1 MLVERMI
8 NKVIKDKIDIDK
20 ILIVTFTNAAASEM
34 RERILDAIYKQIE
47 ENPEDEIL
55 QKQIILLNKASICT
69 IHSFCLDVIRN
80 NFYELDISANFRVG
94 DSGEIELLKQD
105 VIEELFEE
113 KYLNNDKD
121 FIDLINTYTNYRDDE
136 SLKQLVMNIYKFIQ
150 SSPFPNEWLN
160 DKVEMFNISDKKQD
174 FSKTVWGKILLK
186 NLSEDLEDS
195 IIKLENLLLNMR
207 RFDEL
212 EKYIKVIESDI
223 TNIKS
228 LYKNLNSWDNA
239 YNFSKIDFEKW
250 PVDRKITLS
259 IKDEAKKI
267 RDDVKKKISASI
279 NKVLIYNSETAN
291 TDITEMYSIFY
302 KLKNLIIEFSDR
314 FKVRKKEKNVIDF
327 NDIEHFALKLLVKK
341 DKNGKIISTDIA
353 NEYKEKFEEIAI
365 DEYQDSN
372 LVQEYI
378 LSSISRG
385 NNIFMVGDVKQSIYK
400 FRQARPE
407 LFLDKYENYSMNK
420 ETGKDLKIKLFK
432 NFRSRKNILDFTNLV
447 FDNIMSKEAG
457 DILYNE
463 EEYLNLGANYEDPED
478 LNSEYAGITELHIID
493 MKENEEIEIY
503 KSNSEEKNE
512 KDSQNYN
519 KNRNEYDDESKDENT
534 KQEETEEIIEN
545 SVIEAKLVS
554 RKIKELLN
562 SGYLVYDKKIG
573 YRKITYKDIVILLR
587 ATSTLAPIYEKE
599 LTELDIPVFSDTS
612 SEFLDS
618 IEIQTILCVLKIV
631 DNPMQDIPF
640 VSVLRSSIGGFSDD
654 ELVKIRLCNKE
665 SNFYEAFQA
674 AQIQCEENLSNKI
687 QNFLSQLKSWQKQVN
702 EKPLDELIW
711 NIYIETNFYNYVR
724 INVKWFFKTS

>member
-8 NKVIKDKIDIDK
+8 NKVIKDKVDIDK

-47 ENPEDEIL
+47 ENPEDETL

-80 NFYELDISANFRVG
+80 HFYELDIPANFRVG
-94 DSGEIELLKQD
+94 DTGEIELLKQD
-105 VIEELFEE
+105 VIEEIFEE

-150 SSPFPNEWLN
+150 SSPFPNDWIN
-160 DKVEMFNISDKKQD
+160 QKVYMFNISDKKQD
-174 FSKTVWGKILLK
+174 FSKTIWGKILLK
-186 NLSEDLEDS
+186 NLSEDLEDA
-195 IIKLENLLLNMR
+195 IIKLDNLILNMR

-223 TNIKS
+223 DELKS
-228 LYKNLNSWDNA
+228 LYKNLDSWDNA
-239 YNFSKIDFEKW
+239 YNFSKIDFAKW
-250 PVDRKITLS
+250 PVDRKITFQ

-279 NKVLIYNSETAN
+279 NKILIYNSETAN
-291 TDITEMYSIFY
+291 SDIIEMYKILD
-302 KLKNLIIEFSDR
+302 KLKNLIIEFSNR
-314 FKVRKKEKNVIDF
+314 FSIRKKEKNIIDF

-341 DKNGKIISTDIA
+341 GEKGQIISTEIA

-378 LSSISRG
+378 LNSISRS

-407 LFLDKYENYSMNK
+407 LFLDKYENYSLNK

-457 DILYNE
+457 DILYSE
-463 EEYLNLGANYEDPED
+463 EEYLNLGANYEEPED
-478 LNSEYAGITELHIID
+478 KSLDYAGLTELHIID
-493 MKENEEIEIY
+493 MKEDKEDEVYKCDNKEED
-503 KSNSEEKNE
+503 K
-512 KDSQNYN
+512 
-519 KNRNEYDDESKDENT
+519 

-545 SVIEAKLVS
+545 TVIEAKLVA
-554 RKIKELLN
+554 KKMKELLD
-562 SGYLVYDKKIG
+562 SRI
-573 YRKITYKDIVILLR
+573 
-587 ATSTLAPIYEKE
+587 
-599 LTELDIPVFSDTS
+599 FS
-612 SEFLDS
+612 
-618 IEIQTILCVLKIV
+618 I
-631 DNPMQDIPF
+631 
-640 VSVLRSSIGGFSDD
+640 
-654 ELVKIRLCNKE
+654 
-665 SNFYEAFQA
+665 
-674 AQIQCEENLSNKI
+674 
-687 QNFLSQLKSWQKQVN
+687 
-702 EKPLDELIW
+702 
-711 NIYIETNFYNYVR
+711 
-724 INVKWFFKTS
+724 

>member
-47 ENPEDEIL
+47 ENPEDEVL

-80 NFYELDISANFRVG
+80 HFYELDISANFRVG

-160 DKVEMFNISDKKQD
+160 EKVEMFNICDKKQD
-174 FSKTVWGKILLK
+174 FSETVWGKILLK

-195 IIKLENLLLNMR
+195 IIKLDNLVLSMR

-212 EKYIKVIESDI
+212 EKYIKVIQSDI
-223 TNIKS
+223 INLKS
-228 LYKNLNSWDNA
+228 LLKNLDSWDKA
-239 YNFSKIDFEKW
+239 YNFSKINFEKW
-250 PVDRKITLS
+250 PVDRKITLL

-267 RDDVKKKISASI
+267 RDDVKKKVLASI
-279 NKVLIYNSETAN
+279 DKVLIYNSETAN
-291 TDITEMYSIFY
+291 MDITEMYNVFR
-302 KLKNLIIEFSDR
+302 KLKNLIIEFGDR
-314 FKVRKKEKNVIDF
+314 FKSRKKEKNVIDF
-327 NDIEHFALKLLVKK
+327 NDIEHFTLELLVKK
-341 DKNGKIISTDIA
+341 DNQGKIISTDIA

-378 LSSISRG
+378 LTSISKG

-407 LFLDKYENYSMNK
+407 LFLDKYENYSIDK
-420 ETGKDLKIKLFK
+420 EIGKDLKIKLFK

-463 EEYLNLGANYEDPED
+463 EEYLNLGANYEEPDD
-478 LNSEYAGITELHIID
+478 LGSKYAGITELHIID
-493 MKENEEIEIY
+493 MKVNEETEIY
-503 KSNSEEKNE
+503 KSINEEKNE
-512 KDSQNYN
+512 KDSKNDN
-519 KNRNEYDDESKDENT
+519 KSRNEYDNESKDES
-534 KQEETEEIIEN
+534 EEVIEN

-554 RKIKELLN
+554 NKIKELLN
-562 SGYLVYDKKIG
+562 SCYLVYDKKIG
-573 YRKITYKDIVILLR
+573 YRKITYKDIVVLLR
-587 ATSTLAPIYEKE
+587 ATSNLAPIYEKE
-599 LTELDIPVFSDTS
+599 LTQLDIPVFSDTS

-618 IEIQTILCVLKIV
+618 IEIQTILCLLKIV

-640 VSVLRSSIGGFSDD
+640 VCVLRSNIGGFTDD

-665 SNFYEAFQA
+665 SSFYEAFQA
-674 AQIQCEENLSNKI
+674 AQIQCEQNLRNKI
-687 QNFLSQLKSWQKQVN
+687 QNFLLKLKSWQKQVN

-724 INVKWFFKTS
+724 INVEWFFKTG

>member
-80 NFYELDISANFRVG
+80 HFYELDISANFRVG

-327 NDIEHFALKLLVKK
+327 NDIEHFALKLLMKK

>member
-47 ENPEDEIL
+47 ENPEDEVL

-80 NFYELDISANFRVG
+80 HFYELDISANFRVG

-195 IIKLENLLLNMR
+195 IIKLENLVLNMR

-228 LYKNLNSWDNA
+228 LYKNLDSWDNA

-250 PVDRKITLS
+250 PVDRKITLL

-267 RDDVKKKISASI
+267 RDDVKKKISTSI

-291 TDITEMYSIFY
+291 TDITEMYNIFY

-503 KSNSEEKNE
+503 KSNSEEKNGE
-512 KDSQNYN
+512 D
-519 KNRNEYDDESKDENT
+519 NRDENT
-534 KQEETEEIIEN
+534 KQEETEEILQN

-618 IEIQTILCVLKIV
+618 IEIQTILCLLKIV

-640 VSVLRSSIGGFSDD
+640 VSVLRSNIGGFTDD

-665 SNFYEAFQA
+665 SSFYEAFQV

>member
-8 NKVIKDKIDIDK
+8 NKVIKDKVDIDK

-47 ENPEDEIL
+47 ENPEDEVL

-80 NFYELDISANFRVG
+80 HFYELDISANFRVG

-121 FIDLINTYTNYRDDE
+121 FIDLINTYTSYRDDE

-174 FSKTVWGKILLK
+174 FSKNLWGKILLK

-195 IIKLENLLLNMR
+195 IIKLENLVLNMR

-223 TNIKS
+223 TNLKS
-228 LYKNLNSWDNA
+228 LHKNLDSWDNA
-239 YNFSKIDFEKW
+239 YNSSKIDFDKW
-250 PVDRKITLS
+250 PVDRKITLL

-291 TDITEMYSIFY
+291 TDITEMYNIFY

-314 FKVRKKEKNVIDF
+314 FSSRKKEKNVIDF
-327 NDIEHFALKLLVKK
+327 NDIEHFALKLLVNKE
-341 DKNGKIISTDIA
+341 KNGKIVSTDIA
-353 NEYKEKFEEIAI
+353 KEYKEKFEEIAI

-420 ETGKDLKIKLFK
+420 EVGKDLKIKLFK

-463 EEYLNLGANYEDPED
+463 EEYLNLGANYEEPED
-478 LNSEYAGITELHIID
+478 LSSKYAGITELHIID
-493 MKENEEIEIY
+493 MKENEDNEIY
-503 KSNSEEKNE
+503 KSNTEEKNGE
-512 KDSQNYN
+512 DN
-519 KNRNEYDDESKDENT
+519 KNRNGYENKDENT

-545 SVIEAKLVS
+545 SVIEAKLVAK
-554 RKIKELLN
+554 KIKELLN

-587 ATSTLAPIYEKE
+587 ATSNLAPIYEKE
-599 LTELDIPVFSDTS
+599 LNELDIPVFSDTS

-640 VSVLRSSIGGFSDD
+640 VSVLRSNIGGFSDD

-665 SNFYEAFQA
+665 ASFYEAFII
-674 AQIQCEENLSNKI
+674 AQIQCEEVLSNKI

-724 INVKWFFKTS
+724 INAKWLFKTS

>member
-8 NKVIKDKIDIDK
+8 NKVIKDKVDIDK

-47 ENPEDEIL
+47 ENPEDETL

-80 NFYELDISANFRVG
+80 HFYELDIPANFRVG
-94 DSGEIELLKQD
+94 DTGEIELLKQD
-105 VIEELFEE
+105 VIEEIFEE

-150 SSPFPNEWLN
+150 SSPFPNDWIN
-160 DKVEMFNISDKKQD
+160 QKVYMFNISDKKQD
-174 FSKTVWGKILLK
+174 FSKTIWGKILLK
-186 NLSEDLEDS
+186 NLSEDLEDA
-195 IIKLENLLLNMR
+195 IIKLDNLILNMR

-223 TNIKS
+223 DELKS
-228 LYKNLNSWDNA
+228 LYKNLDSWDNA
-239 YNFSKIDFEKW
+239 YNFSKIDFAKW
-250 PVDRKITLS
+250 PADRKITFQ

-279 NKVLIYNSETAN
+279 NKILIYNSETAN
-291 TDITEMYSIFY
+291 SDIIEMYKILD
-302 KLKNLIIEFSDR
+302 KLKNLIIEFSNR
-314 FKVRKKEKNVIDF
+314 FSIRKKEKNIIDF

-341 DKNGKIISTDIA
+341 GEKGQIISTEIA

-378 LSSISRG
+378 LNSISRS

-407 LFLDKYENYSMNK
+407 LFLDKYENYSLNK

-457 DILYNE
+457 DILYSE
-463 EEYLNLGANYEDPED
+463 EEYLNLGANYEEPED
-478 LNSEYAGITELHIID
+478 KSLDYAGLTELHIID
-493 MKENEEIEIY
+493 MKEDKEDEVYKCDNKEED
-503 KSNSEEKNE
+503 K
-512 KDSQNYN
+512 
-519 KNRNEYDDESKDENT
+519 

-545 SVIEAKLVS
+545 TVIEAKLVA
-554 RKIKELLN
+554 KKMKELLD
-562 SGYLVYDKKIG
+562 SRI
-573 YRKITYKDIVILLR
+573 
-587 ATSTLAPIYEKE
+587 
-599 LTELDIPVFSDTS
+599 FS
-612 SEFLDS
+612 
-618 IEIQTILCVLKIV
+618 I
-631 DNPMQDIPF
+631 
-640 VSVLRSSIGGFSDD
+640 
-654 ELVKIRLCNKE
+654 
-665 SNFYEAFQA
+665 
-674 AQIQCEENLSNKI
+674 
-687 QNFLSQLKSWQKQVN
+687 
-702 EKPLDELIW
+702 
-711 NIYIETNFYNYVR
+711 
-724 INVKWFFKTS
+724 

>member
-1 MLVERMI
+1 MI
-8 NKVIKDKIDIDK
+8 NKVIKDKVDIDK

-80 NFYELDISANFRVG
+80 HFYELDIPANFRVG
-94 DSGEIELLKQD
+94 DTGEIELLKQD

-150 SSPFPNEWLN
+150 SSPFPNDWLN
-160 DKVEMFNISDKKQD
+160 QKVDMFNISDKKQD

-195 IIKLENLLLNMR
+195 IIKLNNLVLNMR

-223 TNIKS
+223 NELKS
-228 LYKNLNSWDNA
+228 LYKNLDSWDNA
-239 YNFSKIDFEKW
+239 YNLSKIDFVKW
-250 PVDRKITLS
+250 PSDRKVTLS

-267 RDDVKKKISASI
+267 RDDIKKKISASI

-291 TDITEMYSIFY
+291 SDILDMYKILY

-314 FKVRKKEKNVIDF
+314 FKYRKKEKNIIDF

-341 DKNGKIISTDIA
+341 DENGKIISTDIA
-353 NEYKEKFEEIAI
+353 KEYKEKFEEIAI

-378 LSSISRG
+378 LNSISRG

-407 LFLDKYENYSMNK
+407 LFLDKYENYSLNK
-420 ETGKDLKIKLFK
+420 EIGKDLKIKLFK

-463 EEYLNLGANYEDPED
+463 EEYLNLGANYEKPE
-478 LNSEYAGITELHIID
+478 NSNFKYAGVTELHIID
-493 MKENEEIEIY
+493 MKENKDDEIY
-503 KSNSEEKNE
+503 KTNNEEKNKE
-512 KDSQNYN
+512 
-519 KNRNEYDDESKDENT
+519 ENT
-534 KQEETEEIIEN
+534 DKEETEEIIEN

-554 RKIKELLN
+554 QKIKELLN
-562 SGYLVYDKKIG
+562 SPEYMVYDKKVG

-587 ATSTLAPIYEKE
+587 ATSNLAPIYEKE
-599 LTELDIPVFSDTS
+599 INELDIPVFSDTS

-618 IEIQTILCVLKIV
+618 IEIQTILCLLKII

-640 VSVLRSSIGGFSDD
+640 VSVLRSNIGGFSDD
-654 ELVKIRLCNKE
+654 ELVKIRLCNRE
-665 SNFYEAFQA
+665 SCFYEAFIT

-687 QNFLSQLKSWQKQVN
+687 QKFLLQLKSWQKQVN

-711 NIYIETNFYNYVR
+711 NIYTETNFYNYVR
-724 INVKWFFKTS
+724 INAKWYFKTSKFKNVI

>member
-47 ENPEDEIL
+47 ENPEDEVL
-55 QKQIILLNKASICT
+55 QKQIILLSKASICT

-80 NFYELDISANFRVG
+80 HFYELDISANFRVG

-136 SLKQLVMNIYKFIQ
+136 SLKQLVLNIYKFIQ
-150 SSPFPNEWLN
+150 SSPFPNEWL
-160 DKVEMFNISDKKQD
+160 DEKVEMFNISDKKQD
-174 FSKTVWGKILLK
+174 FSKNIWGKILLK
-186 NLSEDLEDS
+186 SLSEDLEDS
-195 IIKLENLLLNMR
+195 IIKLDNLVLNMR
-207 RFDEL
+207 RFEEL

-223 TNIKS
+223 DELKS
-228 LYKNLNSWDNA
+228 LYKNLDSWDNA
-239 YNFSKIDFEKW
+239 YNFSKIQFDKW
-250 PVDRKITLS
+250 PVDRKITLQ

-267 RDDVKKKISASI
+267 RDDVKKKTSASI

-291 TDITEMYSIFY
+291 SDITEMYNIFY

-314 FKVRKKEKNVIDF
+314 FKSRKKEKNVIDF
-327 NDIEHFALKLLVKK
+327 NDIEHFALELLVKK
-341 DKNGKIISTDIA
+341 DENGQIISTDIA

-407 LFLDKYENYSMNK
+407 LFLNKYENYSINK
-420 ETGKDLKIKLFK
+420 EIGKDLKIKLFK

-463 EEYLNLGANYEDPED
+463 EEYLNLGANYEEPED
-478 LNSEYAGITELHIID
+478 SSSNYAGITELHVID
-493 MKENEEIEIY
+493 MKENKDDEIY
-503 KSNSEEKNE
+503 KTNDEEKNIE
-512 KDSQNYN
+512 EDRKSNKEQN
-519 KNRNEYDDESKDENT
+519 KEENIDN
-534 KQEETEEIIEN
+534 EETEEIIQN
-545 SVIEAKLVS
+545 SVIEAKFVS
-554 RKIKELLN
+554 QKIKELLN
-562 SGYLVYDKKIG
+562 S
-573 YRKITYKDIVILLR
+573 R
-587 ATSTLAPIYEKE
+587 IYG
-599 LTELDIPVFSDTS
+599 I
-612 SEFLDS
+612 
-618 IEIQTILCVLKIV
+618 
-631 DNPMQDIPF
+631 
-640 VSVLRSSIGGFSDD
+640 
-654 ELVKIRLCNKE
+654 
-665 SNFYEAFQA
+665 
-674 AQIQCEENLSNKI
+674 
-687 QNFLSQLKSWQKQVN
+687 
-702 EKPLDELIW
+702 
-711 NIYIETNFYNYVR
+711 
-724 INVKWFFKTS
+724 

>member
-8 NKVIKDKIDIDK
+8 NKVIKDKVDIDK

-47 ENPEDEIL
+47 ENPEDEVL

-80 NFYELDISANFRVG
+80 HFYELDISANFRVG

-121 FIDLINTYTNYRDDE
+121 FIDLINTYTSYRDDE

-174 FSKTVWGKILLK
+174 FSKNLWGKILLK

-195 IIKLENLLLNMR
+195 IIKLENLVLNMR

-228 LYKNLNSWDNA
+228 LYKNLNSWDSA

-250 PVDRKITLS
+250 PVDRKITLL

-291 TDITEMYSIFY
+291 TDITEMYNIFY

-314 FKVRKKEKNVIDF
+314 FSSRKKEKNVIDF
-327 NDIEHFALKLLVKK
+327 NDIEHFALKLLVNKE
-341 DKNGKIISTDIA
+341 KNGKIVSTDIA
-353 NEYKEKFEEIAI
+353 KEYKEKFEEIAI

-420 ETGKDLKIKLFK
+420 EVGKDLKIKLFK

-463 EEYLNLGANYEDPED
+463 EEYLNLGANYEEPED
-478 LNSEYAGITELHIID
+478 LSSKYAGITELHIID
-493 MKENEEIEIY
+493 MKENEDNEIY
-503 KSNSEEKNE
+503 KSNTEEKNGE
-512 KDSQNYN
+512 DN
-519 KNRNEYDDESKDENT
+519 KNRNGYENKDENT
-534 KQEETEEIIEN
+534 KQEETEEILQN
-545 SVIEAKLVS
+545 SVIEAKLVAK
-554 RKIKELLN
+554 KIKELLN

-587 ATSTLAPIYEKE
+587 ATSNLAPIYEKE
-599 LTELDIPVFSDTS
+599 LNELDIPVFSDTS

-640 VSVLRSSIGGFSDD
+640 VSVLRSNIGGFSDD

-665 SNFYEAFQA
+665 ASFYEAFII
-674 AQIQCEENLSNKI
+674 AQIQCEEVLSNKI

-724 INVKWFFKTS
+724 INAKWLFKTG

>member
-8 NKVIKDKIDIDK
+8 NKVIKDKVDIDK

-47 ENPEDEIL
+47 ENPEDETL

-80 NFYELDISANFRVG
+80 HFYELDIPANFRVG
-94 DSGEIELLKQD
+94 DTGEIELLKQD
-105 VIEELFEE
+105 VIEEIFEE

-150 SSPFPNEWLN
+150 SSPFPNDWIN
-160 DKVEMFNISDKKQD
+160 QKVYMFNISDKKQD
-174 FSKTVWGKILLK
+174 FSKTIWGKILLK
-186 NLSEDLEDS
+186 NLSEDLEDA
-195 IIKLENLLLNMR
+195 IIKLDNLILNMR

-223 TNIKS
+223 DELKS
-228 LYKNLNSWDNA
+228 LYKNLDSWDNA
-239 YNFSKIDFEKW
+239 YNFSKIDFAKW
-250 PVDRKITLS
+250 PADRKITFQ

-279 NKVLIYNSETAN
+279 NKILIYNSETAN
-291 TDITEMYSIFY
+291 SDIIEMYKILD
-302 KLKNLIIEFSDR
+302 KLKNLIIEFSNR
-314 FKVRKKEKNVIDF
+314 FSIRKKEKNIIDF

-341 DKNGKIISTDIA
+341 GEKGQIISTEIA

-378 LSSISRG
+378 LNSISRS

-407 LFLDKYENYSMNK
+407 LFLDKYENYSLNK

-457 DILYNE
+457 DILYSE
-463 EEYLNLGANYEDPED
+463 EEYLNLGANYEEPADKSLD
-478 LNSEYAGITELHIID
+478 YAGLTELHIID
-493 MKENEEIEIY
+493 MKEDKEDEVYKCDNKEED
-503 KSNSEEKNE
+503 K
-512 KDSQNYN
+512 
-519 KNRNEYDDESKDENT
+519 

-545 SVIEAKLVS
+545 TVIEAKLVA
-554 RKIKELLN
+554 KKMKELLD
-562 SGYLVYDKKIG
+562 SRI
-573 YRKITYKDIVILLR
+573 
-587 ATSTLAPIYEKE
+587 
-599 LTELDIPVFSDTS
+599 FS
-612 SEFLDS
+612 
-618 IEIQTILCVLKIV
+618 I
-631 DNPMQDIPF
+631 
-640 VSVLRSSIGGFSDD
+640 
-654 ELVKIRLCNKE
+654 
-665 SNFYEAFQA
+665 
-674 AQIQCEENLSNKI
+674 
-687 QNFLSQLKSWQKQVN
+687 
-702 EKPLDELIW
+702 
-711 NIYIETNFYNYVR
+711 
-724 INVKWFFKTS
+724 